1 MKVHSIANHNVNTKG
16 LKICYDAEHKLWTS
30 APSLVTAL
38 FKTGRLHEGNQYID
52 ILVMKNLSYRIKE
65 KGNPFF
71 RIKEPIHLKKLS
83 DNKLDISAT
92 YDGVPNELYSKG
104 DKYNMSVELDTSAAV
119 DEAIDMF
126 KDMRG
131 LQRISFIAKLIDD
144 YFIKTKSE
152 AFPTGG
158 DRESVVTLLM
168 DKYGD
173 IVI

>member
-104 DKYNMSVELDTSAAV
+104 DKYKALLRQV
-119 DEAIDMF
+119 DANIF
-126 KDMRG
+126 FS
-131 LQRISFIAKLIDD
+131 L
-144 YFIKTKSE
+144 
-152 AFPTGG
+152 
-158 DRESVVTLLM
+158 
-168 DKYGD
+168 DKYHMPKLFQRKAELGFD
-173 IVI
+173 EFPIDNKS